1 MMLSPMG
8 SMQSPGAG
16 GAAFPPQPVLT
27 ETLPLHEQRTRTTS
41 RAVQLAPGEPG
52 CTCQCHLFRREQG
65 SLDLAMLQQVLRH
78 DPPCMHFVACCCVQ
92 HERCGLGPRAAHC
105 GMHDQCAQ
113 SIKVRSILAFT
124 ALVVSS

>member
-52 CTCQCHLFRREQG
+52 CGTAHLPVPP
-65 SLDLAMLQQVLRH
+65 LQV
-78 DPPCMHFVACCCVQ
+78 
-92 HERCGLGPRAAHC
+92 EETRA
-105 GMHDQCAQ
+105 GV
-113 SIKVRSILAFT
+113 VRSGHA
-124 ALVVSS
+124 AAGAPP